1 MPAKLNPFPDG
12 IPDTDE
18 CLIWPGMKEKAGY
31 GRWYVG
37 SLKKKAHRV
46 IYCQHHGIQLS
57 DIEGQII
64 RHTCDNRPCV
74 NPKHL
79 VLGTQKENISD
90 MYARGRQQDN
100 RGIKHHQAKLTDRE
114 VLEISDMC
122 RSCAMTQKE
131 IGAIYGVSQ
140 KAIWCIAN
148 KTKWKH
154 LFEGG
159 IKNAI

>member
-1 MPAKLNPFPDG
+1 MPAKLNPFPGG

-18 CLIWPGMKEKAGY
+18 CLVWPGMKEKAGY

-57 DIEGQII
+57 DIEGRVL

-90 MYARGRQQDN
+90 MYLRGRQQDN
-100 RGIKHHQAKLTDRE
+100 RGIKHHQAKLSDRE
-114 VLEISDMC
+114 VLEISDVC
-122 RSCAMTQKE
+122 AAGAMTQKE
-131 IGAIYGVSQ
+131 IGKAYGVSQ

-154 LFEGG
+154 LFEGE
-159 IKNAI
+159 IKNAR